1 MVNRISAA
9 IGMIAVIGGLNASA
23 IAGTPSESA
32 VRDRKAEIEGVVR
45 AEMAARDIPGL
56 QLAIVQNGKIVFTGA
71 YGKANLEASAPVTN
85 QTVFAINSI
94 SKAVAGVAAMQLVQ
108 AGRLDL
114 DATLP
119 TYLKGLP
126 EAWHA
131 ITVRQ
136 LLTHMSGLPEIADDN
151 VRLIEGAAPAA
162 AWAKV
167 QTLPLRNTP
176 GARFDYTQTNYVALG
191 KIIEAITGKPYSD
204 FVRDR
209 QFKAVGMKR
218 AGFID
223 PANPAPN
230 AALLY
235 THLTL
240 KIDGMKTVGVERS
253 KTPFARPE
261 PWMELL
267 RPAGGIQASATDL
280 ANWTIALQKL
290 KLVDKAGLAEL
301 WKPQPQQD
309 GTYRAFNSTV
319 NGYGLGWPSAR
330 RAAHPAVTP
339 VGGARA
345 AIFIYPNDDLTVVVL
360 TNLMGASPEK
370 FVDKIASSYIP
381 DLAAAK

>member
-32 VRDRKAEIEGVVR
+32 VKDKKAEIDGVVR

-56 QLAIVQNGKIVFTGA
+56 QLAIVQNGRIIFTGA

-94 SKAVAGVAAMQLVQ
+94 SKAFAGVAAMQLVQ
-108 AGRLDL
+108 AGKLDL

-126 EAWHA
+126 ESWHP

-136 LLTHMSGLPEIADDN
+136 LFTHMSGLPEIADDN
-151 VRLIEGAAPAA
+151 VRLIDGAEPAA

-167 QTLPLRNTP
+167 QTLPLKNTP
-176 GARFDYTQTNYVALG
+176 GVRFDYTQTNYVALG
-191 KIIEAITGKPYSD
+191 KIIETITGESYSD

-223 PANPAPN
+223 PANPAPD

-253 KTPFARPE
+253 KTPFVRQE
-261 PWMELL
+261 PWLELV
-267 RPAGGIQASATDL
+267 RPAGGIQVTATDL
-280 ANWTIALQKL
+280 ASWTIALQKL
-290 KLVDKAGLAEL
+290 KLVDKASLAEL

-330 RAAHPAVTP
+330 RAAHPAITP

-345 AIFIYPNDDLTVVVL
+345 AVFIYPNDDLTVVVL

-370 FVDKIASSYIP
+370 FVDKIASAYIP
-381 DLAAAK
+381 DLAATK